1 MHGYNANKLQAPTF
15 LDLAGAK
22 IPDDM
27 DGISLKSVL
36 MGETEED
43 EVNKSFLRLL

>member
-1 MHGYNANKLQAPTF
+1 MYCKAPTF
-15 LDLAGAK
+15 LDLAGAS

-36 MGETEED
+36 MGEKQA
-43 EVNKSFLRLL
+43 EVYRLIFM